1 MSLGPYPESVRAI
14 ADELAELLREEPLR
28 SAAFRVLAGIGEEGL
43 LGMKDAD
50 ADKALKLLSQTPSQR
65 SKALARLDAPA
76 AATLVLQA
84 RYLGLLS
91 YAAFRIADR
100 LFDIRGSSYRGA
112 AERGAR
118 LALSAREA
126 PSLADVLPGWQDP
139 GRGGEDDRPR
149 HVRR

>member
-1 MSLGPYPESVRAI
+1 MTLGPYPGSVRAI
-14 ADELAELLREEPLR
+14 ADELAELLREELLR
-28 SAAFRVLAGIGEEGL
+28 SAAFRVIAVIGEEDL

-65 SKALARLDAPA
+65 SKTLARLDDAA

-100 LFDIRGSSYRGA
+100 LADIRGSSYRGA

-118 LALSAREA
+118 LALHAREA
-126 PSLADVLPGWQDP
+126 PSLTDVLPGWRRP
-139 GRGGEDDRPR
+139 GEGDDDRPR
-149 HVRR
+149 HAYW